1 MAGRSGATRPVH
13 RRVAEDRS
21 ALSGF
26 VTESF
31 AARAENACVGG
42 IAVGY
47 VRPSLLL
54 ALALFGACSCAR
66 GDRPDEGLSNPTQIT
81 CQAGPD
87 CDAKWARANKWV
99 TESSGLKA
107 QSKAESQI
115 KTAVSAD
122 SDSRTLVVTI
132 TKNATSKPGIYEIS
146 FVGGCPSQL
155 SCVPPVAE
163 SRAGFVNF
171 VLGTQ

>member
-1 MAGRSGATRPVH
+1 MR
-13 RRVAEDRS
+13 
-21 ALSGF
+21 
-26 VTESF
+26 
-31 AARAENACVGG
+31 
-42 IAVGY
+42 Y
-47 VRPSLLL
+47 VRLNSLM
-54 ALALFGACSCAR
+54 AWVLFGACSCA
-66 GDRPDEGLSNPTQIT
+66 GGGGPEAGLSKPAQIT

-99 TESSGLKA
+99 TESSGLKT

-115 KTAVSAD
+115 KTVESPD
-122 SDSRTLVVTI
+122 GNSRTLVVTI

-146 FVGGCPSQL
+146 FVGGCPSEL

-163 SRAGFVNF
+163 SRAQFVNF

>member
-1 MAGRSGATRPVH
+1 M
-13 RRVAEDRS
+13 
-21 ALSGF
+21 
-26 VTESF
+26 
-31 AARAENACVGG
+31 
-42 IAVGY
+42 
-47 VRPSLLL
+47 
-54 ALALFGACSCAR
+54 
-66 GDRPDEGLSNPTQIT
+66 

-115 KTAVSAD
+115 KTAVSPD

-155 SCVPPVAE
+155 GCVPPVAE